1 MPKHLPVYKDR
12 HFFLHQRDQD
22 KFFRVFH
29 LDHSVTESGSQPGH
43 PAQQPYDM
51 EQEKAWGSANL
62 TQGSH
67 SNKTSSVAPRLPT
80 ASGASQYFSK
90 RRVLTEGRA
99 GRGGD
104 PRPLNYKQNK
114 AGFSEIVSQGVIRC
128 SMFGAGNKGVPRTTV
143 GVNF

>member
-80 ASGASQYFSK
+80 ASGGLLSILAKGGCSQ
-90 RRVLTEGRA
+90 REGQEGVVFQ
-99 GRGGD
+99 GRSIT
-104 PRPLNYKQNK
+104 NKTKQD
-114 AGFSEIVSQGVIRC
+114 FLRL
-128 SMFGAGNKGVPRTTV
+128 
-143 GVNF
+143 